1 MSARSQ
7 EQVGSR
13 DETYVKVASKWAYL
27 YRAVDQHGQ
36 VIDVLLCTRRDLPA
50 AGHCCGGSRGPGRR
64 APCHGARC
72 PGCSLSVWS
81 KRQQ

>member
-27 YRAVDQHGQ
+27 YRTVDQHGQ
-36 VIDVLLCTRRDLPA
+36 VIDVLLCTRRVCQPRDIVAEDPA
-50 AGHCCGGSRGPGRR
+50 GQVGEHHATVLV
-64 APCHGARC
+64 APVVR
-72 PGCSLSVWS
+72 
-81 KRQQ
+81 